1 MSGETKG
8 KPPAT
13 PARRAVA
20 VRYDMASDEAPR
32 LVAKGQRLMAEQ
44 IIALAEEHGIHV
56 HEDPGLVALLAKL
69 ELDTPIPEDLYQA
82 VAEVLAFVYRLN
94 REAGTSG

>member
-1 MSGETKG
+1 MTAESTG
-8 KPPAT
+8 KPQAAP
-13 PARRAVA
+13 PRRAVA

-44 IIALAEEHGIHV
+44 IIALAEKHGIHV

-94 REAGTSG
+94 REAGSSG